1 MHQPLQ
7 AWSQASRKE
16 KKTYRLFLNFTA
28 MPLAAGNESY
38 GSSDYCLM
46 LSTQATI
53 LIITKDWTVGQDTR
67 ASTRFRLCCFPLA
80 NQTRMFAQCLLL
92 LPGRRRGSSYCSCKR
107 WHCGSGSV
115 ETCDKAGTTRGHG
128 RVGGRG
134 GGERDAMATPTMRL
148 NSMLCSRPQG
158 SDGRSSRGGR
168 EVPMLSTRS
177 WFSALRKTHPFPW
190 PGSWLAERINLRQLR
205 VRCHAR
211 KSRCSK
217 THTNLSVH
225 VTSVGFIKSP
235 QEPPT
240 RGWRVGSGSP
250 LVGKF
255 LIHL

>member
-1 MHQPLQ
+1 MSIDKISPVLFPIGKPNTDVCPMPASS
-7 AWSQASRKE
+7 AW
-16 KKTYRLFLNFTA
+16 TT
-28 MPLAAGNESY
+28 
-38 GSSDYCLM
+38 
-46 LSTQATI
+46 
-53 LIITKDWTVGQDTR
+53 TR
-67 ASTRFRLCCFPLA
+67 AK
-80 NQTRMFAQCLLL
+80 LLL
-92 LPGRRRGSSYCSCKR
+92 LQEVALWKWKCRDLRQGGDDTWARPSRGN
-107 WHCGSGSV
+107 
-115 ETCDKAGTTRGHG
+115 
-128 RVGGRG
+128 GGRG
-134 GGERDAMATPTMRL
+134 AGCNGNADDAAQFHALLTP
-148 NSMLCSRPQG
+148 PG
-158 SDGRSSRGGR
+158 FGRAFLTRGG

-250 LVGKF
+250 PVGKF